1 MGTVIFRIGLFVCI
15 FSIILG
21 LTELTPVG
29 EVAMPIV
36 GIVGVGIGLISAFI
50 PD

>member
-1 MGTVIFRIGLFVCI
+1 MGTVLFRIGLFVCI

-21 LTELTPVG
+21 LTELTPAG
-29 EVAMPIV
+29 EVAMPVV
-36 GIVGVGIGLISAFI
+36 GLLGVIIGTVSAFI